1 MSVAPNLCCDKTK
14 NRGTYT
20 RVTSMV
26 RDSDLTWLKQP
37 PHGRGQAQQE
47 PNSAKLPRLQKAK
60 KPSAGEDWSC
70 WKPGQ
75 QKTNSAGSSR
85 SPVSDSRRPLAKV
98 RGPRS
103 YCWRDMP
110 NEILIPL
117 QSLISC
123 FLEPPVNRQAAGVR
137 DSGEATPQHVPKA
150 LSAEPQ

>member
-1 MSVAPNLCCDKTK
+1 M
-14 NRGTYT
+14 
-20 RVTSMV
+20 
-26 RDSDLTWLKQP
+26 
-37 PHGRGQAQQE
+37 
-47 PNSAKLPRLQKAK
+47 KLPRLQKAK

-85 SPVSDSRRPLAKV
+85 SPVSDSRRPPVKV

-103 YCWRDMP
+103 HGWRD
-110 NEILIPL
+110 LYKL
-117 QSLISC
+117 SFLVSLN
-123 FLEPPVNRQAAGVR
+123 LPRTGGRQGAQLR